1 VGRGAPQGAEREVMA
16 TRGTMPDLEII
27 HEDADGETVYRC
39 RKCGKMCDDVA
50 SDGGKTC
57 PNPECGKKGPQ

>member
-1 VGRGAPQGAEREVMA
+1 MA